1 MQNENVAGD
10 DGTGNEH
17 FHLLFRDY
25 EQSHD
30 TRRRQ
35 HCRRAKRSHRAFGYL
50 KKQVE
55 EQYLATLALQELLN
69 RQLPVLKKEAAEEAK
84 KTKPKQSNPTI
95 KNNTQPKFTPS
106 EIKLLEQEFNLF

>member
-1 MQNENVAGD
+1 MKMSPEMMERGMNASISFLEIMSKVMIREEGNIAAGQSD
-10 DGTGNEH
+10 PIEH
-17 FHLLFRDY
+17 LDI
-25 EQSHD
+25 
-30 TRRRQ
+30 
-35 HCRRAKRSHRAFGYL
+35 L

-95 KNNTQPKFTPS
+95 KNSAKPKITPL
-106 EIKLLEQEFNLF
+106 EIKLLEQNSLF